1 MLAPVAEE
9 LARLGVE
16 RRLLSLTAL
25 RGFRS
30 PQPEFAPSS
39 TPVQSLTPSWF
50 ERKRGSKTAS
60 GNPTSSRRR
69 WLRRLL
75 WSLLLGPAIRRRLD
89 DASGIAVLPNDSA
102 FPYDRI
108 VALLHRRKLPYLLL
122 QEGIRFPLP
131 GETDSRY
138 GLGGAA
144 ALAVWGRS
152 SADHFASLGVARDTI
167 QVTGNPR
174 FDGDPPLATPPEQ
187 PTLALITN
195 PIDDQGFCS
204 QGEKLALATEFVRRF
219 LAARTSDGVRLLL
232 RTHPGENSS
241 SYLEMLA
248 SEQRA
253 RIEVASHE
261 NLDALLDDST
271 AVVVM
276 ASTVGLEAL
285 RRGRPLGVLPIPAHG
300 YVHDYVAR
308 QAAIGLVL
316 DSSLPQQV
324 EQLLAPPIDSLLI
337 DNYLESHLAHRGR
350 AAERVAGLII
360 ACMENRCRR

>member
-1 MLAPVAEE
+1 MLAPVAKE
-9 LARLGVE
+9 LARQGVE

-30 PQPEFAPSS
+30 PQPEFAPSA
-39 TPVQSLTPSWF
+39 TPVESLTPSWF
-50 ERKRGSKTAS
+50 ERERDSKAVSGS
-60 GNPTSSRRR
+60 PTSSRRR

-89 DASGIAVLPNDSA
+89 DASAIAVVPNDSA

-108 VALLHRRKLPYLLL
+108 VRLLHRLGIPYLLL

-144 ALAVWGRS
+144 ALAVWGEA
-152 SADHFASLGVARDTI
+152 SAAHFASLDIAHDTI
-167 QVTGNPR
+167 HVTGNPR
-174 FDGDPPLATPPEQ
+174 FDGDTALAARPAQ
-187 PTLALITN
+187 PTLALVTN

-204 QGEKLALATEFVRRF
+204 QGEKLALAAEFVRRF

-232 RTHPGENSS
+232 RTHPGESRG
-241 SYLEMLA
+241 SYLELLA

-253 RIEVASHE
+253 RVEVANHE

-285 RRGRPLGVLPIPAHG
+285 RRGRPIAVLPIPGHG

-308 QAAIGLVL
+308 RAAIGLVL
-316 DSSLPQQV
+316 DSALPQQV
-324 EQLLAPPIDSLLI
+324 EELLAPPTDRRAV
-337 DNYLESHLAHRGR
+337 DRYLESHLAHRGF

-360 ACMENRCRR
+360 AGMEDRCSR